1 MNISDDA
8 LRACI
13 AEYSQGR
20 FKLKKGDVNTDWTF
34 SASAKSRKVRNRK
47 LDTRAARLTLVHRPT
62 GVSQGCYIEP
72 GNYSKQEMRKL
83 REKAVE
89 DYMPFLE
96 TKVKKY
102 LKACMARQFGP
113 IPKGEYEE

>member
-20 FKLKKGDVNTDWTF
+20 FKLKKGDVNVNWT
-34 SASAKSRKVRNRK
+34 SYASAKPRKNRNRK
-47 LDTRAARLTLVHRPT
+47 MDTRSGRLDMIHRPT

-72 GNYSKQEMRKL
+72 GNYSKSEMRKL

-89 DYMPFLE
+89 EYMPFLE
-96 TKVKKY
+96 TKVRKY